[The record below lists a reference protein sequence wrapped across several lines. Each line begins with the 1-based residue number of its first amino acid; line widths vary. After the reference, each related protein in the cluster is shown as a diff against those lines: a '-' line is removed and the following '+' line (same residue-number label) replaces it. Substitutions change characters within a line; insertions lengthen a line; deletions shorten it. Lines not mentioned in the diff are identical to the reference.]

1 MKDILLEKLVKICE
15 KYLGKEETEKIIK
28 ETTDEF
34 LKKFL
39 IKENRY
45 DKKRNIP

>member
-1 MKDILLEKLVKICE
+1 MKDILLEKLIKICE

-34 LKKFL
+34 LKEIFNKG
-39 IKENRY
+39 E
-45 DKKRNIP
+45 